1 MFTKSLQ
8 VINVNDL
15 SRRSHIVPVFRDVSG
30 YFRIGWCG
38 LDFDLKLHFSLIV
51 ITVFICIKSNFSL
64 GSTDL

>member
-15 SRRSHIVPVFRDVSG
+15 SRRSHIVPVFRDVGG

-38 LDFDLKLHFSLIV
+38 LDFDL
-51 ITVFICIKSNFSL
+51 
-64 GSTDL
+64 